1 MAGFDLEQLKAFV
14 AVADAGSISAGAARV
29 FRSQSAVSEQ
39 LQKLERAAGAA
50 LLLRSRHGVA
60 PTAAGQRL
68 LGHARQLLALGE
80 LALHDVRRELRRT
93 ELRLGISDYYRP
105 DDIAGLLRHLTRHCP
120 QLRLQV
126 ALGTSA
132 AIARGHAEGAYDAAL
147 VMQVDTAGTARAS
160 DGALPLRREPLAW
173 VAAAGLDLR
182 GEDQL
187 PLVLLPP
194 ECALHRLAMER
205 LRKHRSACRLAHQA
219 SGVAG
224 LQAAL
229 RAGLG
234 LGCLNASAIGDGLAV
249 AHSPRLP
256 ALPDCS
262 FRLILPSSGAN
273 AAVREAGAA
282 LHAYFA

>member
-1 MAGFDLEQLKAFV
+1 MASFDLDQLKAFV
-14 AVADAGSISAGAARV
+14 AVADAGSISAGAAQV
-29 FRSQSAVSEQ
+29 FRSQSAISEQ
-39 LQKLERAAGAA
+39 LQKLERAAGAV
-50 LLLRSRHGVA
+50 LLLRSRQGVA

-68 LGHARQLLALGE
+68 LAHARQLLALGE

-93 ELRLGISDYYRP
+93 DLRLGISDYYRP
-105 DDIAGLLRHLTRHCP
+105 DEIAGLLRHLARHCP

-147 VMQVDTAGTARAS
+147 IMQVESTAPRAA
-160 DGALPLRREPLAW
+160 GAGAPLRREALAW

-182 GEDQL
+182 AEEEL

-194 ECALHRLAMER
+194 DCALHRLAVER

-234 LGCLNASAIGDGLAV
+234 VGCLNASAIGDGLAV
-249 AHSPRLP
+249 AQSPRLP

-262 FRLILPSSGAN
+262 FRLILPSPGAN
-273 AAVREAGAA
+273 AALREAGAA

>member
-1 MAGFDLEQLKAFV
+1 MASFDLDQLKAFV
-14 AVADAGSISAGAARV
+14 AVADAGSISAGATRV
-29 FRSQSAVSEQ
+29 FRSPSAVSEQ

-50 LLLRSRHGVA
+50 LLLRSRQGVA

-105 DDIAGLLRHLTRHCP
+105 DQIAGLLRHLSRHCP

-126 ALGTSA
+126 VLGTSA
-132 AIARGHAEGAYDAAL
+132 AIARDHAEGACDAAL
-147 VMQVDTAGTARAS
+147 VMQL
-160 DGALPLRREPLAW
+160 DGAGAARTTDRVALRREPLAW
-173 VAAAGLDLR
+173 VAAPGLDLR
-182 GEDQL
+182 GEEEL
-187 PLVLLPP
+187 PLVLLPAD
-194 ECALHRLAMER
+194 CALHRLALQR
-205 LRKHRSACRLAHQA
+205 LRRHRSPARLAHQA

-234 LGCLNASAIGDGLAV
+234 VGCLNASAIGEGLAV
-249 AHSPRLP
+249 AQSPRLP
-256 ALPDCS
+256 ALPSCS
-262 FRLILPSSGAN
+262 FRLDLPPADAG
-273 AAVREAGAA
+273 AAVREAGEV
-282 LHAYFA
+282 LRAYFT